1 MWCVEGVESVCVDLR
16 SVLTGT
22 IAPTTRWDLLAF
34 TRDAWFGA
42 RKGMGVFAST
52 WGMPQIDQNSLPKTG
67 IARLLLREM
76 LWSFQRWRWE
86 RYGMAGD

>member
-1 MWCVEGVESVCVDLR
+1 MWCVEGDESVCVDLR
-16 SVLTGT
+16 SVLTRT
-22 IAPTTRWDLLAF
+22 N
-34 TRDAWFGA
+34 AWFVA

-67 IARLLLREM
+67 IACLLLREM